1 MCVMNASTASEHWLA
16 LLHQLPA
23 KPPYLRVK
31 IWRRLQVIGA
41 VPLKNAVHVLP
52 RHEENEAAFREL
64 LAEIISGGG
73 EAVLI
78 DARMIEG
85 QSDADLRGLFDA
97 GRDADYNELT
107 QAAHRLL
114 ETGPSSGAEIAKL
127 QRRLAEIVRLD
138 FFGAH
143 GRQDAEAALRE
154 LDAQRH
160 VHPDVGRTGEPT
172 PWLSADLKNRVWVT
186 RRGVHVDRIACA
198 WLIRRFIDP
207 KASFKFVDAKNHA
220 PEAGELR
227 FDMVDAE
234 FTHEGD
240 RCSFETLLLRAELE
254 RDPALAVIGEI
265 IHDLDIGDGKFG
277 RPETPGLG
285 AMLSGVCASTDD
297 DLQRIA
303 SAGDALDQFHA
314 YFSTRKTER

>member
-1 MCVMNASTASEHWLA
+1 MSSSDTSLWLA

-31 IWRRLQVIGA
+31 IWRRLQAIGA

-52 RHEENEAAFREL
+52 HAPASEAAFRDL
-64 LAEIISGGG
+64 LQEIGASGG
-73 EAVLI
+73 EAILI
-78 DARMIEG
+78 EARLLAG
-85 QSDADLRGLFDA
+85 QSDGDVRLLFDTA
-97 GRDADYNELT
+97 RDADYDEIA
-107 QAAHRLL
+107 QAAKRLL
-114 ETGPSSGAEIAKL
+114 ETGPASGAEIARL
-127 QRRLAEIVRLD
+127 QKRLEEVGRLD

-143 GRQDAEAALRE
+143 GRQEAEAALAE
-154 LDAQRH
+154 LDRQRYR
-160 VHPDVGRTGEPT
+160 HPDVGRSDPADIPAPSDLTGRT
-172 PWLSADLKNRVWVT
+172 WVT

-207 KASFKFVDAKNHA
+207 GAPLKFVDGRQYDPAD
-220 PEAGELR
+220 GEFR

-240 RCSFETLLLRAELE
+240 RCSFETLLLRARLTD
-254 RDPALAVIGEI
+254 DPALVAIGEI
-265 IHDLDIGDGKFG
+265 IHELDIGDGKFA
-277 RPETPGLG
+277 RPETAGVG

-303 SAGDALDQFHA
+303 MASEALNQFHA
-314 YFSTRKTER
+314 FFSNRKTDR